1 MGLHPRQPSVAA
13 AGPAATA
20 TGAPSTDLG
29 SDAHNM
35 GWDRRWLVLVLA
47 VSGLGLALGVA
58 FVWLHVTGPS
68 DGARMP
74 PGKRTWVHGGV
85 VVSLLATG
93 PGGLASG
100 DVVVAVDGRP
110 MRAWQQGLVAPHAPH
125 PRWQVGQ
132 TVTYTVQRHGQLLDV
147 PVRLRSS
154 SWRGLLQQGW
164 SMLLYLLV
172 FAVVGTYVV
181 VRRPADRAAKVLFV
195 STSTLL
201 AANLVWSF
209 GLQVTDITGGVGF
222 WLSTTMAL
230 VVNPICWAGFLHFVL
245 LFPRVHPLLAGRG
258 WIIPSLYLA
267 AVSCSLASLAVFR
280 ALTPGTLDWLQPWGL
295 GSSTVILGYMALIV
309 VVLWSNLRAPLGAVA
324 HQQLRWIV
332 LAGLVAGGGDL
343 LLWILPASVLGHPV
357 ISLNALGL
365 VLLPIPLALA
375 VAILRYHVFD
385 IDVLINRAMVYGT
398 LTAILGLGYAG
409 LVLVLGQLFGGIA
422 TQPPSWTVAGATLA
436 VAALF
441 QPARRRIQAV
451 VDRRFN
457 RRKYD
462 TARTIEAFAA
472 RLRDEVDLD
481 ALSAELLAVVDQTM
495 EPTRVS
501 LWLRPA
507 APTSSSPGPPRREAR
522 PTPWAY

>member
-1 MGLHPRQPSVAA
+1 MGLHPRRPLVAA
-13 AGPAATA
+13 AGTADAATGVTS
-20 TGAPSTDLG
+20 TGLG
-29 SDAHNM
+29 DDAHDLRWN
-35 GWDRRWLVLVLA
+35 RRWMVLVLA
-47 VSGLGLALGVA
+47 VSGLAVALGVA

-74 PGKRTWVHGGV
+74 PGTRTWAHGGV
-85 VVSLLATG
+85 VVSPLTTR
-93 PGGLASG
+93 PGGLVSG

-110 MRAWQQGLVAPHAPH
+110 MRAWKQGLVAPDAPH

-132 TVTYTVQRHGQLLDV
+132 TVTYTVQRHGRLLDV
-147 PVRLRSS
+147 PVRLASYP
-154 SWRGLLQQGW
+154 WRGLVQQGW
-164 SMLLYLLV
+164 SMLLYLLM
-172 FAVVGTYVV
+172 FAVVGTYVF

-245 LFPRVHPLLAGRG
+245 LFPRVHPVLAGRR
-258 WIIPSLYLA
+258 WIIPSLYLL
-267 AVSCSLASLAVFR
+267 AVPCSLASLAVFR
-280 ALTPGTLDWLQPWGL
+280 AMTPGTLDWLEPWGP
-295 GSSTVILGYMALIV
+295 GSNTVILGYMALIV
-309 VVLWSNLRAPLGAVA
+309 LALWSNLRAPLGAVA

-332 LAGLVAGGGDL
+332 FAGLVSGGGDL
-343 LLWILPASVLGHPV
+343 MLWILPASVLGHPV

-398 LTAILGLGYAG
+398 LTAILGLGYVG
-409 LVLVLGQLFGGIA
+409 VVLAVGHLLGSDRSSLA
-422 TQPPSWTVAGATLA
+422 VAGATL
-436 VAALF
+436 VMAAAF
-441 QPARRRIQAV
+441 QPARRRIQTA

-457 RRKYD
+457 RRKYN
-462 TARTIEAFAA
+462 AAKTIQAFST
-472 RLRDEVDLD
+472 RMRDQIDLD
-481 ALSAELLAVVDQTM
+481 TLSTELLAVVDQTM
-495 EPTRVS
+495 EPTHVS
-501 LWLRPA
+501 FWLRPS
-507 APTSSSPGPPRREAR
+507 PHGSSGTARSHVR